1 MTSTATRS
9 THPLLR
15 LDNQLDITDC
25 EIIDNDYQTKYR
37 PLLVEYLKDKGRI
50 KLSDHEIQTILHI
63 ELFDYEAEFLVSHP
77 STWLD
82 IDDPDCFD
90 ENGEYEGGVDIAS
103 AECLLQTYVQHLAH
117 REFYNC
123 MALLEDKFPDKFLGF
138 VESQLK
144 MMDEYALLACSSS
157 PRRPHRPAQGFGTS

>member
-77 STWLD
+77 STWRD

-103 AECLLQTYVQHLAH
+103 AECLLQTYVHHLAH
-117 REFYNC
+117 REFYHC
-123 MALLEDKFPDKFLGF
+123 VAQLEEKQPRFIGA
-138 VESQLK
+138 VERHIK
-144 MMDEYALLACSSS
+144 MMDELVCSSS